1 MEKDI
6 RFYSA
11 FIFIFPVIWA
21 IKRKQNKFALLFGC
35 LLLTS
40 ICYHGDYF
48 LPYSKYVDICVAHF
62 ITITLTLYGTYMVI
76 KGNDRYILPTLIGY
90 FIILSYKGFILTK
103 LLHSIILHC
112 LGAIALILFTL
123 CLR

>member
-62 ITITLTLYGTYMVI
+62 ITITLTIYSTYMVF

-90 FIILSYKGFILTK
+90 FIIISYKSFILTK
-103 LLHSIILHC
+103 MLHAIILHFF
-112 LGAIALILFTL
+112 GAIALILFTL